1 MSATA
6 TQQSSEQAERKH
18 GAIVDVI
25 GHKGYGF
32 AVMSGGKKVFVHQ
45 SNFRNRNG
53 VAFSGEQLAQDPK
66 RKLVRRGMLLSFI
79 VGPVPEGKN
88 MPEALD
94 VVVAG

>member
-6 TQQSSEQAERKH
+6 TQQSSERAERKH

-25 GHKGYGF
+25 PHKGYGF

-45 SNFRNRNG
+45 RNFRNRNAI
-53 VAFSGEQLAQDPK
+53 AFSGEDLAERPS
-66 RKLVRRGMLLSFI
+66 RKLVRPGMLLSFI
-79 VGPVPEGKN
+79 VGPPAEGKN
-88 MPEALD
+88 LPEALD